1 MITLLRRFRQRLLSE
16 NKFSKYLVY
25 AIGEIILVVI
35 GILIALQI
43 NNWNENRKYKQQEII
58 YLENLKEDL
67 EVQIQ
72 SQNIYIDFEEIII
85 QDCKD
90 IITHYETQKG
100 FHNMDSIYQKL
111 SDLSVRWTFVNAN
124 TTLLEMIN
132 SGQINLIRNKE
143 LKKNLMEFNQIVQR
157 FASNTLNNNTNLIDN
172 LIAHNIINI
181 TNYANAGYSEQMK
194 KQFQK
199 YVSIQFST
207 INDTQL
213 AEFSN
218 QNLNDP
224 KFKLQL
230 INNVAFRNGL
240 AKIQKSGNESLKQ
253 NAIQLQNQIISEL
266 KK

>member
-16 NKFSKYLVY
+16 NKFSKYLIY

-85 QDCKD
+85 QDCTD
-90 IITHYETQKG
+90 IIAHYETQKG

-111 SDLSVRWTFVNAN
+111 SDLTVRWTFVNAN

-143 LKKNLMEFNQIVQR
+143 LKKNLMEFNQLVQR

-172 LIAHNIINI
+172 IIAHNIINT
-181 TNYANAGYSEQMK
+181 TNYAHAGYSERMK
-194 KQFQK
+194 EQFQK
-199 YVSIQFST
+199 HVPIQFST
-207 INDTQL
+207 VNDTQL

-218 QNLNDP
+218 QTLDEP

-253 NAIQLQNQIISEL
+253 KAIQLQNQIISEL